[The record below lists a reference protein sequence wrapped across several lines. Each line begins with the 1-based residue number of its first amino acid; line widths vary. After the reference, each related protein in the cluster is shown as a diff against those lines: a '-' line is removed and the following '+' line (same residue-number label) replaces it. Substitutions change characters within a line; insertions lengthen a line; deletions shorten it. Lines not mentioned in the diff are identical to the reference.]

1 VPETQ
6 LAIIP
11 DAVYYCKNG
20 YRGIVQT
27 GKLKPGSYRLY
38 GFARRFLA
46 MLTVSSRAFHCIH
59 GSFQK
64 ELWKSM
70 GKFRKEAESMK
81 VTVVTPV
88 RSQNNTP
95 ELSGTS
101 IRNIQCERLGPF

>member
-1 VPETQ
+1 MPETQ

-38 GFARRFLA
+38 GFARRFHA
-46 MLTVSSRAFHCIH
+46 V
-59 GSFQK
+59 
-64 ELWKSM
+64 
-70 GKFRKEAESMK
+70 FRNYGEAWESLEKRLK

>member
-1 VPETQ
+1 
-6 LAIIP
+6 
-11 DAVYYCKNG
+11 
-20 YRGIVQT
+20 
-27 GKLKPGSYRLY
+27 
-38 GFARRFLA
+38 
-46 MLTVSSRAFHCIH
+46 
-59 GSFQK
+59 
-64 ELWKSM
+64 M